1 MSDIKELGRKQ
12 REMKRLLNV
21 MLEVVEEAKSIVRL
35 EVRTKADLNR
45 LEVLLKIASECD
57 TEMGAIF

>member
-1 MSDIKELGRKQ
+1 MSDIKELGQKQ

-21 MLEVVEEAKSIVRL
+21 MLEVVEEAASITRL

-45 LEVLLKIASECD
+45 LEVLLKIASKCD
-57 TEMGAIF
+57 TAMGTIF